1 LFSFMSRNATNA
13 ARFFH
18 LPAEQCLEIGL
29 QIEI

>member
-1 LFSFMSRNATNA
+1 MSRNATNA

-18 LPAEQCLEIGL
+18 LPPDQCLEIGL